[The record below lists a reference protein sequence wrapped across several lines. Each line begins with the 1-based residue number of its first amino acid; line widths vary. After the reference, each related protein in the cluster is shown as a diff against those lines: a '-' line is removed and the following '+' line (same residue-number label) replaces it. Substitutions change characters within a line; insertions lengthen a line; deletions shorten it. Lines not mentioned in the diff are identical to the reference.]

1 MESQGAVPRRK
12 VGMIAPASE
21 GWEGVSSAAMSRR
34 PSPPAGS
41 AMEVT
46 LPRDVCAGSEA
57 WKMTEDVPSGQKG
70 SDVQA
75 DGELRPCRAQ
85 GSSPWPPSPERLCL
99 RAAGPPLS
107 LGLLLHGTPL
117 PGPPAWPHVPYMGWG
132 GPGVRPPGVE
142 RPMCAVPT
150 NAFTFAYPRCSH
162 TQVSPLPECE
172 ETSGMCLGP

>member
-1 MESQGAVPRRK
+1 
-12 VGMIAPASE
+12 MIAPASE

-75 DGELRPCRAQ
+75 DGERRPCRAQ

-132 GPGVRPPGVE
+132 GALGCVPWSGETDVCCPDKCIHFRLSKMQPHPGVP
-142 RPMCAVPT
+142 
-150 NAFTFAYPRCSH
+150 FA
-162 TQVSPLPECE
+162 
-172 ETSGMCLGP
+172 

>member
-1 MESQGAVPRRK
+1 MT
-12 VGMIAPASE
+12 APASE

-46 LPRDVCAGSEA
+46 LPRDVCTGSEA

-75 DGELRPCRAQ
+75 DGERRPCRAQ
-85 GSSPWPPSPERLCL
+85 GSSPWPPSPEHLCL

-132 GPGVRPPGVE
+132 GALGCVPLEWRD
-142 RPMCAVPT
+142 RCALSRQMHSLSLIQDAAT
-150 NAFTFAYPRCSH
+150 PRC
-162 TQVSPLPECE
+162 PLCLNARRPLECVWGHE
-172 ETSGMCLGP
+172 CTGLTPSS